1 MVKAH
6 SQAQGD
12 KGLHEVMGAGF
23 RAMFKQLCVL
33 TAEGL
38 SLRGLS
44 MHSCHQCSIFSRVH
58 LADINLRSSVMLKKK
73 EASLFP
79 FQTYPVT
86 PGCYFF
92 KHLHHTFLVE
102 SIF

>member
-1 MVKAH
+1 MNLPRKVVKAH

-73 EASLFP
+73 EASFGVRWSGDSQLCHLP
-79 FQTYPVT
+79 AVQT
-86 PGCYFF
+86 G
-92 KHLHHTFLVE
+92 
-102 SIF
+102 